1 MTQSGKI
8 VNSANHYST
17 APHPGGG
24 SSPVG
29 LRPYLGAAMTLA
41 AVLGAVLLL
50 VALRADN
57 VLAHEE
63 DSDVCVEDSEHDS
76 IGEHQMYVSSTH
88 DHVVVRALSAVYLA
102 SRSS

>member
-1 MTQSGKI
+1 MLDSVQDKI

-29 LRPYLGAAMTLA
+29 LRPYLGGAMTLA
-41 AVLGAVLLL
+41 AILGAVLLM

-57 VLAHEE
+57 VLAHG
-63 DSDVCVEDSEHDS
+63 DDTDVCVEDSEHTS
-76 IGEHQMYVSSTH
+76 I
-88 DHVVVRALSAVYLA
+88 A
-102 SRSS
+102 